1 MEKRSTQ
8 EYVWPVLLLANHVVE
23 EQQTVL
29 NVMRVST
36 RWWMVCVREGLLL
49 K

>member
-8 EYVWPVLLLANHVVE
+8 EYAYPALLPANRVVE
-23 EQQTVL
+23 EQQIVL
-29 NVMRVST
+29 NVMRAST
-36 RWWMVCVREGLLL
+36 RWWMVCAREGLLL

>member
-1 MEKRSTQ
+1 VEKRSTQ
-8 EYVWPVLLLANHVVE
+8 EYACPVLLLANHAME

-29 NVMRVST
+29 NVMRAST
-36 RWWMVCVREGLLL
+36 RWWMVCAREGLLL